1 MTTLLPQGVFARR
14 QTVRWRCVEI
24 SSHPPGARPRM
35 RQGSEGPPAPP
46 CCGRPWA
53 RAGVPYPREKA
64 PRRQARLR
72 GAPMRQGVVFAPKPR
87 HRCCVSPGPLDQPE
101 AIRPWPPSPWC
112 LEKLTKLWTA
122 LACLALFACTAVTT
136 PLKLSRGERFGHLTA
151 VEQARF
157 DNHHQ
162 LWWFKCSCGTV
173 TVCKVHEVKSGHT
186 RSCGC
191 LRLNGTKFQ
200 TGSV

>member
-1 MTTLLPQGVFARR
+1 MRR
-14 QTVRWRCVEI
+14 
-24 SSHPPGARPRM
+24 A
-35 RQGSEGPPAPP
+35 PAPP

-53 RAGVPYPREKA
+53 RAGVPYPRKG
-64 PRRQARLR
+64 PRRQTRQRACAGRLCAKAWPVTR
-72 GAPMRQGVVFAPKPR
+72 VFAPKPR

-101 AIRPWPPSPWC
+101 AIRPWPPSQAVDSVGVSRPVC
-112 LEKLTKLWTA
+112 LLTGYSP
-122 LACLALFACTAVTT
+122 AVTT
-136 PLKLSRGERFGHLTA
+136 SLKLSRGERFGHLTA

-157 DNHHQ
+157 DHHHQ

-191 LRLNGTKFQ
+191 LRLGGTKSQ
-200 TGSV
+200 TGLV